1 MENKQTAVEWFKKQF
16 YTYAESRGLDND
28 QWLIDEQDLNKLI
41 EQAKAM
47 EKEKIVQAFEDGD
60 HNYFYSKKTGD
71 DFQDGKEYYKEIYG
85 N

>member
-47 EKEKIVQAFEDGD
+47 QKEKIVQAFEDGD